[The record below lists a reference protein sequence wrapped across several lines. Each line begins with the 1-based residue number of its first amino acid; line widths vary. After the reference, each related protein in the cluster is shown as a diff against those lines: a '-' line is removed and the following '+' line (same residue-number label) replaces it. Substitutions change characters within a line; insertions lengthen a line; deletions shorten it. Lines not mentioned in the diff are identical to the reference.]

1 MKNSLTKNNDL
12 DFAYILKI
20 LWKGRWK
27 LIIFIIIFFLLGLI
41 YSINLPKIY
50 NNKLTIYQTERSN
63 FAKYFVLDQV
73 LNDYFNFY
81 GIKDKKSSSL
91 NYISITP
98 SNIFNLVR
106 NEFNNPEKIESI
118 LDNLS
123 KKNDKFKNFSK
134 KDIKN
139 LSNSFNFFPVVNRN
153 DNFSV
158 INFNWN
164 NLEESQFILDAVFQ
178 AVLINVKKILVNNIE
193 DLAKSIDYKNQNKII
208 SLKIKLDLLD
218 KLYKDQYENKI
229 KYLNKHLEIAKELN
243 IKNFFGGNDNFNN
256 FTENLNKKSIDFKEG
271 IPYFVFGYEAI
282 QLELNDILTKS
293 HFETKYLG
301 IDYKLI
307 KQKLID
313 IESDLTSKILFQSVE
328 LIENDDLN
336 KWIKYNSTDL
346 SSKLL
351 HNIKLYCI
359 LGIMLGLIF
368 GIAFVLASHHFNFNN
383 KKNYFK

>member
-1 MKNSLTKNNDL
+1 M
-12 DFAYILKI
+12 
-20 LWKGRWK
+20 
-27 LIIFIIIFFLLGLI
+27 LISLI
-41 YSINLPKIY
+41 YNINLPKIY

-123 KKNDKFKNFSK
+123 KDNDKFKNFSK

-139 LSNSFNFFPVVNRN
+139 LSNSFKFFPIVNRN

-178 AVLINVKKILVNNIE
+178 AVLINVKK
-193 DLAKSIDYKNQNKII
+193 
-208 SLKIKLDLLD
+208 
-218 KLYKDQYENKI
+218 
-229 KYLNKHLEIAKELN
+229 
-243 IKNFFGGNDNFNN
+243 
-256 FTENLNKKSIDFKEG
+256 T
-271 IPYFVFGYEAI
+271 
-282 QLELNDILTKS
+282 
-293 HFETKYLG
+293 
-301 IDYKLI
+301 
-307 KQKLID
+307 
-313 IESDLTSKILFQSVE
+313 
-328 LIENDDLN
+328 
-336 KWIKYNSTDL
+336 
-346 SSKLL
+346 
-351 HNIKLYCI
+351 
-359 LGIMLGLIF
+359 
-368 GIAFVLASHHFNFNN
+368 
-383 KKNYFK
+383 